1 MTQIISVVGKSQSG
15 KTTFI
20 EKLVAELKG
29 RGYRVGTIKHAFHGF
44 KIDWQGKDSWR
55 HKQAGAD
62 TVMMAGPGKIALVKD
77 ETAATLDEYE
87 KYFEDVDIVITE
99 GFKKGNKPKIEILR
113 AARHTEPL
121 CTNDDKLFALVT
133 DTDAELGVPKFGLEA
148 AADVAALI
156 ERLFIRS
163 SNHRRS

>member
-20 EKLVAELKG
+20 EKLIAELKG
-29 RGYRVGTIKHAFHGF
+29 RGHRVGTIKHAFHGF

-62 TVMMAGPGKIALVKD
+62 TVMMAAPGEIALVKD
-77 ETAATLDEYE
+77 ETADTLDHYE
-87 KYFEDVDIVITE
+87 KYFDDVDIVITE
-99 GFKKGNKPKIEILR
+99 GFKRGNKPKIEILR

-133 DTDAELGVPKFGLEA
+133 DTDVDLGVPKFGLDA
-148 AADVAALI
+148 AAEVADLI
-156 ERLFIRS
+156 EGKFIRL
-163 SNHRRS
+163 